1 MPRAGRWPV
10 GQPSLRSEAGG
21 RRPAGFGLIRVPHSL
36 RQSLPMGPRPA
47 GKAVPPSAVHRI
59 PHASGFQSP
68 ISLCPFPK
76 PPKLR
81 PPRSIFFPESMPKNQ
96 DPSPPSEA
104 VENSYICGHSAKK
117 VRQLI
122 VIQKF
127 MQNKGFF
134 QFLTV
139 IFALACLYHLS
150 FTFLTRKVEREASEY
165 AGGDPVKEKA
175 YLDSVADE
183 KIFGLVTYRYAKLRE
198 MNLGLDLKGGMNVT
212 LEVSVPDLLLAMAN
226 YTEDPAFHQALARA
240 SELQRKQGG
249 DYITH
254 FINALKEQDP
264 NISLASPTLFG
275 HKDQERIN
283 YKMSNEEV
291 EAILRQEAET
301 AVDRTYEVLLNR
313 IDKFGVTQPNI
324 QKLEGSNRILVE
336 LPGIKDPKRAEQLLQ
351 ATAKLEFWETYDMR
365 KLIAP
370 LQKIN
375 DYLAKLQ
382 VAEDS
387 DTTGTS
393 GRDTLPSSSSAA
405 LAQGD
410 SASAGDTASL
420 QTQEELLKANPL
432 FSILQLARFRNT
444 ETGAEEFMES
454 PIVGYIHLKDTG
466 RLNRYLR
473 MPAVKSLLPPDVK
486 LLYGHKAENGYLPV
500 YGIWV
505 QRRDKKAPLEGD
517 VITDASFRKN
527 EQGAGFMVEMS
538 MNAEGAE
545 KWAKITEANVGKA
558 VAIVLDDVV
567 YSAPVVN
574 EKIPNGRS
582 SITGNFD
589 YEEAKSLASVLKGGK
604 LPVPAR
610 IVEKAVVG
618 PSLGAQSI
626 RSGLLSMIVALVV
639 VLIYMAFY
647 YNRSGLVADVAL
659 FANILFLTGTLA
671 ALNTTLTLPGIAGIV
686 LTFGMSVDANVLIF
700 ERIREELAGG
710 KGLRLALSD
719 GYQRAY
725 SSIVDANVTTL
736 LTAIVLMVF
745 GAGPVKGFAVVL
757 FVGILTS
764 LFAAIFVTRLIF
776 EALLSRKKIVDF
788 ETKLTANAF
797 RNIKINFLSKRKAF
811 YGFSTALIAAGIVS
825 FFTKGF
831 NLGVDLK
838 GGRTYTISF
847 DQPGIS
853 TTDLAKALAIQL
865 GEEPVVK
872 YFGSTDKVKVITDY
886 KYEESSPAVEEEI
899 VQKLYEAA
907 KPFYASPP
915 TLEQFADEDS
925 GIGITSS
932 EKVGPTVAGDT
943 KTKSIYAI
951 IFALIIMFIYIVFRF
966 RGWQFGLAATAAL
979 MHDVLIT
986 LSFFSLLE
994 GIMPF
999 SMEIDQTIIA
1009 AVLTVIGYSIN
1020 DTVVVFDR
1028 IREYFAEHKRGAVQD
1043 LINSA
1048 LNSTLS
1054 RTFNTSIT
1062 TLLVLLIIF
1071 IFGGPAIKG
1080 MCFAL
1085 LVGIGVGTYSSVC
1098 IASPLVLDLGLK
1110 TRQTVPQA

>member
-1 MPRAGRWPV
+1 
-10 GQPSLRSEAGG
+10 
-21 RRPAGFGLIRVPHSL
+21 
-36 RQSLPMGPRPA
+36 
-47 GKAVPPSAVHRI
+47 
-59 PHASGFQSP
+59 
-68 ISLCPFPK
+68 
-76 PPKLR
+76 
-81 PPRSIFFPESMPKNQ
+81 
-96 DPSPPSEA
+96 
-104 VENSYICGHSAKK
+104 
-117 VRQLI
+117 
-122 VIQKF
+122 

-134 QFLTV
+134 QFITV
-139 IFALACLYHLS
+139 LLALACIYHLS
-150 FTFLTRKVEREASEY
+150 FTFLTRKVEREAAEF
-165 AGGDPVKEKA
+165 AQGDPIKERA

-183 KIFGLVTYRYAKLRE
+183 KIWGLFTYRYAKLRE

-212 LEVSVPDLLLAMAN
+212 LELSLPDLLLAMAN
-226 YTEDPAFHQALARA
+226 YTENPVFHQALAKA
-240 SELQRKQGG
+240 TEAQKKTGG
-249 DYITH
+249 DYISL
-254 FINALKEQDP
+254 FVQALKEIDP
-264 NISLASPTLFG
+264 NVSLASPSLFG

-283 YKMSNEEV
+283 YKMTNEEV

-301 AVDRTYEVLLNR
+301 ASDRTYEVLMNR

-324 QKLEGSNRILVE
+324 QKLEGTHRILVE
-336 LPGIKDPKRAEQLLQ
+336 LPGIKDPQRAEQLLQ

-365 KLIAP
+365 KLLAP
-370 LQKIN
+370 LEKVN
-375 DYLAKLQ
+375 DYLAKVQSGNNEKIDTL
-382 VAEDS
+382 APASPADTTSSKFS
-387 DTTGTS
+387 DTGAES
-393 GRDTLPSSSSAA
+393 
-405 LAQGD
+405 
-410 SASAGDTASL
+410 GDTAKS
-420 QTQEELLKANPL
+420 ELAAREDFLKNNPL
-432 FSILQLARFRNT
+432 FSILNLARFRNS
-444 ETGAEEFMES
+444 ETGQEEFVES
-454 PIVGYIHLKDTG
+454 PIVGYVHVKDTA

-473 MPAVKSLLPPDVK
+473 MPAVKALLPGDAK
-486 LLYGHKAENGYLPV
+486 LLYGHKAENGYLTL
-500 YGIWV
+500 YAIWV
-505 QRRDKKAPLEGD
+505 QRRDRKAPLEGD

-538 MNAEGAE
+538 MNGEGAE

-558 VAIVLDDVV
+558 VAIVLDDIV
-567 YSAPVVN
+567 YSAPTVN
-574 EKIPNGRS
+574 KKIPNGRS

-589 YEEAKSLASVLKGGK
+589 YEEAKGLASVLKGGK

-610 IVEKAVVG
+610 VVEKAVVG

-626 RSGLLSMIVALVV
+626 RSGLISMILALIV
-639 VLIYMAFY
+639 VLVYMAFY
-647 YNRSGLVADVAL
+647 YNKAGFVADIAL
-659 FANILFLTGTLA
+659 FSNILFLTGALA
-671 ALNTTLTLPGIAGIV
+671 GLNTTLTLPGIAGIV

-725 SSIVDANVTTL
+725 SSIVDSNVTTL

-764 LFAAIFVTRLIF
+764 LFAAIFVSRLVF
-776 EALLSRKKIVDF
+776 EALLDKKWAIQF
-788 ETKLTANAF
+788 SSPLTANVF
-797 RNIKINFLSKRKAF
+797 KNIHIRFVENRKIF
-811 YGFSTALIAAGIVS
+811 YGASTVLILVGLVS

-838 GGRTYTISF
+838 GGRTYTITF
-847 DQPGIS
+847 DQSNIP
-853 TTDLAKALAIQL
+853 TPELAQALGKQF

-872 YFGSTDKVKVITDY
+872 YFGSTDRVKVITDY
-886 KYEESSPAVEEEI
+886 KFDESSAAVEEEI
-899 VQKLYEAA
+899 VSKLYEAS
-907 KPFYASPP
+907 KSFYAQAPS
-915 TLEQFADEDS
+915 LDQFRDEDS

-932 EKVGPTVAGDT
+932 EKVGPTVASDT

-951 IFALIIMFIYIVFRF
+951 LFALIIMFLYIMLRF
-966 RGWQFGLAATAAL
+966 RGWQFGVAATAAL

-986 LSFFSLLE
+986 LAFFSLLD
-994 GIMPF
+994 GILPF
-999 SMEIDQTIIA
+999 SLEIDQTIIA

-1028 IREYFAEHKRGAVQD
+1028 IREYFQEHKRGAVHE

-1062 TLLVLLIIF
+1062 TLVVLLVIF

-1098 IASPLVLDLGLK
+1098 IASPLVLDLGVEYK
-1110 TRQTVPQA
+1110 QPVPKA